1 MLINYK
7 EIVIKNI
14 LGSDCPSKW
23 GLEDGMSEQE
33 CERGNSCYECWYR
46 SLALNRDGYRRE
58 YYD

>member
-1 MLINYK
+1 MIDYK
-7 EIVIKNI
+7 EIVIKGI
-14 LGSDCPSKW
+14 LSNDCPSKW

-58 YYD
+58 F